1 MAAAIMVDKTDLQA
15 LGFTVS
21 KSADIIRAAKRLM
34 ASKGYGFYGSRKVGR
49 VPASAAAEIIGVD
62 LTGAA
67 MPKISNVYRDK
78 RNGTW
83 YFFANLGT
91 DAQGKRVRHR
101 GRGYT
106 TQRET
111 KAGYDEHMAKY
122 SKTAV
127 KVNSTMSF
135 GEFFR
140 SYWVPDYRGRVRIR
154 SAWRC
159 RAGISRVLTRFACAT

>member
-1 MAAAIMVDKTDLQA
+1 
-15 LGFTVS
+15 
-21 KSADIIRAAKRLM
+21 M

-101 GRGYT
+101 GRAHHPARNQGWL
-106 TQRET
+106 RRAHGEV
-111 KAGYDEHMAKY
+111 